1 MLTVCEVFKDAYES
15 GYDRYLGVWK
25 AFSDYPMHIGGK
37 EIEAGSE
44 IAGSGFKSPFSNAGP
59 LFSTS
64 IKGGVLTAW
73 LTPEGLKAFS
83 SPQKEGFKLYLEFQ
97 RIKPSPR
104 VTNVFSEDLNGI
116 NRESN
121 EVWTWTPTPI
131 VVSHPVYPSVQAV
144 KRLASTGIDVAD
156 IAGAALGLLFLGVV
170 LTIESRKKR

>member
-1 MLTVCEVFKDAYES
+1 
-15 GYDRYLGVWK
+15 
-25 AFSDYPMHIGGK
+25 MHIGGK
-37 EIEAGSE
+37 EIGAGSE
-44 IAGSGFKSPFSNAGP
+44 IAGSGFQSPLPNAGP
-59 LFSTS
+59 LMDVEN
-64 IKGGVLTAW
+64 KGGVLTAW
-73 LTPEGLKAFS
+73 LTAEGLKAFS
-83 SPQKEGFKLYLEFQ
+83 SPQKEGFKIYLEFQ

-121 EVWTWTPTPI
+121 EVWTWTLSPI
-131 VVSHPVYPSVQAV
+131 VVSHPVYPSVQAI